1 MLFSHPLFSGNK
13 LILDR
18 SDKEREEDDLKQKR
32 YFLSR
37 IHVDTSK
44 KPVNVTEPFPDPPS
58 ERTYTYRYGLA
69 MNAIKDEEV
78 PRTPIVSV
86 AWGWN
91 SQSRAGTHFFTSL
104 LPYFLTCFY
113 TY

>member
-1 MLFSHPLFSGNK
+1 MLLSYPLFSGNK

-18 SDKEREEDDLKQKR
+18 SDKEREEEDLKQKR

-37 IHVDTSK
+37 IHVDSSK
-44 KPVNVTEPFPDPPS
+44 KPVNVIEPFPDPPS

-91 SQSRAGTHFFTSL
+91 SQSRAGTHFLISSL
-104 LPYFLTCFY
+104 LTCLY